1 MKKIKFLDILNSS
14 SDLNSGDILELES
27 VINEFPYFQA
37 ARAVYL
43 KGLKTEKSFKYN
55 KTLKNTAAY
64 TSERQILFDLITS
77 DDFNQNKISEHIQ
90 HNNEGLKNIT
100 VEHYNDISDSNEKTK
115 NQKDEEFILK
125 MGQPLEFDKNDSYS
139 FSEWLN
145 LTKISP
151 IDRSND
157 SNQRKQKN
165 INIIDSFID
174 KKPRI
179 AKLKSPKSLENLAEK
194 SVLKP
199 DDLMTETLARIYLE
213 QKNYDKA
220 INSFKILSLK
230 YPEKSSLFAN
240 QIKAI
245 KKLLEK

>member
-14 SDLNSGDILELES
+14 SGLNSDDLLELES
-27 VINEFPYFQA
+27 VLNEFPYFQA

-43 KGLKTEKSFKYN
+43 KGLKNEKSFKYN
-55 KTLKNTAAY
+55 KALKNTAAY

-100 VEHYNDISDSNEKTK
+100 VEHFNDISDSNEKTK
-115 NQKDEEFILK
+115 NEEFVLK
-125 MGQPLEFDKNDSYS
+125 IGQPLEFDKNDSYS
-139 FSEWLN
+139 FNEWLN
-145 LTKISP
+145 LTKIST
-151 IDRSND
+151 IDRTNH
-157 SNQRKQKN
+157 SNQRQQKN

-179 AKLKSPKSLENLAEK
+179 AKLESPKSLENLAEK
-194 SVLKP
+194 SILKP
-199 DDLMTETLARIYLE
+199 DELMTETLARIYLE

-220 INSFKILSLK
+220 IKSFKILSLK

-245 KKLLEK
+245 KKLQEK

>member
-1 MKKIKFLDILNSS
+1 MKKIKFLDILNYSS
-14 SDLNSGDILELES
+14 GLNSDDLLELES

-43 KGLKTEKSFKYN
+43 KGLKSEKSFKYN
-55 KTLKNTAAY
+55 KALKNTAAY

-115 NQKDEEFILK
+115 NEKNEEFVLK
-125 MGQPLEFDKNDSYS
+125 IGQPLEFDKNDSYS
-139 FSEWLN
+139 FTEWLN

-151 IDRSND
+151 IDRTNH
-157 SNQRKQKN
+157 SNQRQQKN

-179 AKLKSPKSLENLAEK
+179 AKLEPPRSLENLAEK
-194 SVLKP
+194 SILKP

-220 INSFKILSLK
+220 IKSFKILSLK

-245 KKLLEK
+245 KKLQEK